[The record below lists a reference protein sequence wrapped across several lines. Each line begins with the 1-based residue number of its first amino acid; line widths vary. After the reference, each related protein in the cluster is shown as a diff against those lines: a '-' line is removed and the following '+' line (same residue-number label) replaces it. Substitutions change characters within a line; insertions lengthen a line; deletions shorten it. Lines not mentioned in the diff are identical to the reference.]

1 MSNTKIRVDSLWKTL
16 AIGLLAK
23 FAFADGPLYSLYS
36 DKKARKIEDVITVV
50 VVEDAQATNDSKTET
65 DKKQDAS
72 IAIGQGSGGLNFI
85 PGMGAGGGVS
95 QSYDGRG
102 KTSRTGEVK
111 ATVSARIVR
120 VYENGNLL
128 IDGNKEVSVN
138 GEKEILK
145 VSGIVRP
152 EDISPDNTV
161 QSFKLA
167 EARINYSGEGD
178 VHQASRPGWL
188 ARFFNWIF

>member
-1 MSNTKIRVDSLWKTL
+1 MGKRKHLGKTL
-16 AIGLLAK
+16 AISLGLGLMAK

-36 DKKARKIEDVITVV
+36 DKKARKIEDVITVE
-50 VVEDAQATNDSKTET
+50 VVENAQATNDSKTQT

-72 IAIGQGSGGLNFI
+72 ISVGQGTGSLRFI
-85 PGMGAGGGVS
+85 PGMGAGMGVK
-95 QSYDGRG
+95 QAYDGSG

-152 EDISPDNTV
+152 EDIAPDNTV
-161 QSFKLA
+161 QSYKLA
-167 EARINYSGEGD
+167 EARIQYSGEGD

-188 ARFFNWIF
+188 ARFFNWLF